1 MSLPIAWLQM
11 NEILIIALVILLLF
25 GGTKIP
31 QLMRGLGK
39 GIGEFQKGIEEGK
52 RALEK
57 VKQEAMTEENNPE
70 KKD

>member
-1 MSLPIAWLQM
+1 MILPIGWLQM
-11 NEILIIALVILLLF
+11 NELIIIAIVILLLF

-39 GIGEFQKGIEEGK
+39 GIGEFQRGVEEGK

-57 VKQEAMTEENNPE
+57 VKQEAMAEENRSE
-70 KKD
+70 IQD